1 MGASAGDAGRR
12 GLKEFGA
19 LRERILKGPVY
30 RTLAWLAWPVIIVNL
45 VNLSYNLVD
54 AIWLGRLGK
63 VAFSAP
69 TVCWPPI
76 MFVYSLA
83 LGYASAA
90 ISLISQ
96 YAGAGDVE
104 MVRKSAGQLVT
115 FAAAFGLS
123 ISAVGF
129 ATAPYILSLMSVPPK
144 VYPLAVTYMRIIFAG
159 APAVIPAFA
168 YITISN
174 SLGDTKTPMKLNVA
188 SSIANIV
195 LDPILI
201 FGLLGLPRL
210 GVAGAAIATIASRSW
225 VSAAGLYILFVRG
238 VKGLRLGRDDLRI
251 EGWWVRKVFKI
262 GTPLAIQ
269 RSSTALGFTVLMS
282 LVSRFGSSVIAAFGV
297 AQRVINI
304 LQAFAGGFFRASSI
318 MIGQAIGAEEYLRAK
333 EVVRKALTLITLGFT
348 VGSALIVVFREQLIL
363 AFVNSPSVVP
373 IGSELLEIF
382 APSIPFFGMF
392 FLCSA
397 VANGSGHTKFFA
409 VISIIRLWVIRVGL
423 GTLLAFTLGLGVN
436 GIWYALT
443 MGNVVA
449 GLIALTWLFRGTWL
463 KRVIEVPQ
471 RAAAIPASRVGAD
484 GVGKAGG

>member
-1 MGASAGDAGRR
+1 MGVNTG

-19 LRERILKGPVY
+19 LRERILKGPIY

-96 YAGAGDVE
+96 YAGAGDAR

-115 FAAAFGLS
+115 FAVVFGLS

-129 ATAPYILSLMSVPPK
+129 ALTPYILSLMGVPPK
-144 VYPLAVTYMRIIFAG
+144 VYPLALTYMRIIFAG

-188 SSIANIV
+188 SSLANIV

-225 VSAAGLYILFVRG
+225 VSGAGLYILFVKG
-238 VKGLRLGRDDLRI
+238 VRGLRLCRGDLRI
-251 EGWWVRKVFKI
+251 EEWWIRKVFKI
-262 GTPLAIQ
+262 GSPLAIQ

-282 LVSRFGSSVIAAFGV
+282 LVSRFGPSVIAAFGI

-333 EVVRKALTLITLGFT
+333 EVIKKALTLITLGFAA
-348 VGSALIVVFREQLIL
+348 GSALIVLFRKQLIL
-363 AFVNSPSVVP
+363 AFVSSPSVVP

-397 VANGSGHTKFFA
+397 VASGSGHTKFFA
-409 VISIIRLWVIRVGL
+409 VVSIVRLWVIRVGL
-423 GTLLAFTLGLGVN
+423 GMLMAFTLGMGVN

-443 MGNVVA
+443 IGNVVA
-449 GLIALTWLFRGTWL
+449 GLTVLAWLFRGTWL
-463 KRVIEVPQ
+463 RRVIEIPQ
-471 RAAAIPASRVGAD
+471 KPAAVPASNTRG
-484 GVGKAGG
+484 GGKG